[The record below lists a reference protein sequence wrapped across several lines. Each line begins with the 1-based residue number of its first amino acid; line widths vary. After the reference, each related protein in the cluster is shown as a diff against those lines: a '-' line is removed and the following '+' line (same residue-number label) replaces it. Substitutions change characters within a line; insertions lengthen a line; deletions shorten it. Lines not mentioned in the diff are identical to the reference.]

1 MEFNNEEARKNH
13 RNEGQNLK
21 YEKKLD
27 ELRIAYEKLLRNV
40 RNEER
45 ESYQKEMTKIIEAN
59 RDLQRENER
68 LRGELFEYK

>member
-1 MEFNNEEARKNH
+1 MKLKLEFNSSEEARKNH
-13 RNEGQNLK
+13 KNEGQNVK

-45 ESYQKEMTKIIEAN
+45 ESY
-59 RDLQRENER
+59 
-68 LRGELFEYK
+68 